1 MSSIVS
7 SLSKMKFITLN
18 REVHKWAGIVLSVGV
33 LVITVTGFALLHDKS
48 WKWLKRTEVPAFFVP
63 AWSLEGEKGKAKDV
77 KALAT
82 TTGGGAVGPL
92 VVATKAG
99 LYQGAGAGVKPM
111 ALPAGQTE
119 VTALLLGDE
128 RWLVGTPRGLL
139 YSTDRGSNWD
149 VMSEGPW
156 GQSTRTKVNTL
167 AVDPVSQQTI
177 YAGTKMGLY
186 RSTNGGVNWEN
197 VSDRTEAVAA
207 ETGEAEDMEKAR
219 EVMTIAFDPTQPA
232 TLLVGTH
239 RGLYRYDAQA
249 GAFSSI
255 EIGAA
260 LIGMPAAPMT
270 LAKYLND
277 LHTGKLFAHKLWI
290 VYDLIALGLVLF
302 VATGL
307 YIWVYP
313 KSVKWKKEREQ
324 ARARETRSVAPAT
337 VAGDRPLPHR
347 G

>member
-1 MSSIVS
+1 MPSIMSSI
-7 SLSKMKFITLN
+7 SKMKFITLN
-18 REVHKWAGIVLSVGV
+18 REVHKWAGIVLSIGV
-33 LVITVTGFALLHDKS
+33 LVITVTGFALLHDKTWS
-48 WKWLKRTEVPAFFVP
+48 WMKRTEVPAFFVP

-82 TTGGGAVGPL
+82 TTGGGTAGPL
-92 VVATKAG
+92 VVGTKAG
-99 LYQGAGAGVKPM
+99 LYRGDGAGVKPL
-111 ALPAGQTE
+111 ALLAGQPE

-128 RWLVGTPRGLL
+128 RWLVGTLRGLL
-139 YSTDRGSNWD
+139 YSTDRGSSWKM
-149 VMSEGPW
+149 MSEGPW
-156 GQSTRTKVNTL
+156 SQSTRTKVNTL
-167 AVDPVSQQTI
+167 VADPVSSQTI

-197 VSDRTEAVAA
+197 LSDRTEAMAE

-219 EVMTIAFDPTQPA
+219 EVMTIAFEPNQPS
-232 TLLVGTH
+232 TLLIGTH

-260 LIGMPAAPMT
+260 IIGMPAAPMT

-277 LHTGKLFAHKLWI
+277 LHTGKLFGHKLWI

-324 ARARETRSVAPAT
+324 ARAREARTAAPAT

>member
-1 MSSIVS
+1 MPSIMPS
-7 SLSKMKFITLN
+7 IGKMKFITLN

-33 LVITVTGFALLHDKS
+33 LAITVTGFALLHDKS
-48 WKWLKRTEVPAFFVP
+48 WKWLKRTEVPAFLIP

-77 KALAT
+77 KALAAT
-82 TTGGGAVGPL
+82 TAGGAAGPL
-92 VVATKAG
+92 VVGTKTG
-99 LYQGAGAGVKPM
+99 LYQGDGAGVKPL
-111 ALPAGQTE
+111 AFPAGQPE
-119 VTALLLGDE
+119 VTAILLDDE

-139 YSTDRGSNWD
+139 YSTDRGSSWD
-149 VMSEGPW
+149 MMSEGPW
-156 GQSTRTKVNTL
+156 SQAKRTKVNTL
-167 AVDPVSQQTI
+167 AADPVSPHTI

-197 VSDRTEAVAA
+197 LSDRTEAVAE

-219 EVMTIAFDPTQPA
+219 EVMTIAFEPSQPA
-232 TLLVGTH
+232 TVWVGTH
-239 RGLYRYDAQA
+239 RGLYRYDAQT

-255 EIGAA
+255 AIGAA
-260 LIGMPAAPMT
+260 LAGMPAAPMT

-290 VYDLIALGLVLF
+290 VYDLIAIGLVLF

-307 YIWVYP
+307 YIWIYP

-324 ARARETRSVAPAT
+324 AQLREARAVAPAT
-337 VAGDRPLPHR
+337 VTGDRPLPHR

>member
-1 MSSIVS
+1 MTFVN
-7 SLSKMKFITLN
+7 LNFKKMKFVTLN
-18 REVHKWAGIVLSVGV
+18 REIHKWAGIVLSIGV
-33 LVITVTGFALLHDKS
+33 LVITVTGFALLHDKT
-48 WKWLKRTEVPAFFVP
+48 WAWMKRTEVPAFLVP
-63 AWSLEGEKGKAKDV
+63 AWSLEGEKAKTKDV
-77 KALAT
+77 RALAT
-82 TTGGGAVGPL
+82 TTGGGTAGPL

-99 LYQGAGAGVKPM
+99 LYQGDDAGVKPL
-111 ALPAGQTE
+111 ALPAAQTE
-119 VTALLLGDE
+119 VTAILLGDE

-139 YSTDRGSNWD
+139 YSTDQGRSWN

-156 GQSTRTKVNTL
+156 DQAKRTKVNTL
-167 AVDPVSQQTI
+167 AADPVSPQMI

-197 VSDRTEAVAA
+197 LSDRTEAVAA
-207 ETGEAEDMEKAR
+207 ATGEAEDMEKSR
-219 EVMTIAFDPTQPA
+219 EIMTIAFEPNQSA
-232 TLLVGTH
+232 TVLIGTH
-239 RGLYRYDAQA
+239 RGLYRYDTQT

-255 EIGAA
+255 EIGTA

-290 VYDLIALGLVLF
+290 MYDLIAIGLVLF

-324 ARARETRSVAPAT
+324 ARAREARSVAPAT
-337 VAGDRPLPHR
+337 VTGDRPLPHR